1 MDKVCEMFL
10 RWLDLHLHRLYS
22 SFRFHDRRNDHR
34 IIEIYIILF
43 ESIKILYDR
52 DYLSF
57 VVNLYDAKELKS
69 FPIADVKKIIDI
81 WFICKFDSSNMNSKG
96 LKKYF
101 SLKILSRLR
110 LIIDSLIQ
118 FNLNF
123 SFAVNLIN

>member
-1 MDKVCEMFL
+1 MI
-10 RWLDLHLHRLYS
+10 RSTSTS
-22 SFRFHDRRNDHR
+22 SLFFISISRRRRNDHR

-81 WFICKFDSSNMNSKG
+81 
-96 LKKYF
+96 
-101 SLKILSRLR
+101 
-110 LIIDSLIQ
+110 
-118 FNLNF
+118 
-123 SFAVNLIN
+123 